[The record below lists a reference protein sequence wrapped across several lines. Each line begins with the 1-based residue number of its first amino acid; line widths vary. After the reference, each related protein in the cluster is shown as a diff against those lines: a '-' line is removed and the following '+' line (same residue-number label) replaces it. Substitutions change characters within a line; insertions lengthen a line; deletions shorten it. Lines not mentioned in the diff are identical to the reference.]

1 MRSDYV
7 LLVLGQRRSGK
18 TTLVF
23 GGDPLGRG
31 LVDFAG
37 TRAGARTF
45 IYDERGTAP
54 GRSDW
59 LRYETASHLQRWLQ
73 AEARGEAPT
82 PGAYYIRP
90 KTAQT
95 KTDFWKMMSPGIVD
109 GTVKSGVPG
118 TYVVDEA
125 HRVARAKKATGDAFK
140 EAVDSGGNDGMSFV
154 LATRRFTRL
163 DRDVRTQASAILSFR
178 QPQEDIDLMRRSF
191 DRKASAV
198 ENLEGH
204 EFTLFGDATQELPF
218 YDHITSLDTYRAP

>member
-1 MRSDYV
+1 MRNDYV

-18 TTLVF
+18 TTLTF
-23 GGDPLGRG
+23 GGSPLGRG
-31 LVDFAG
+31 LVDFARG
-37 TRAGARTF
+37 RVF
-45 IYDERGTAP
+45 IYDERGAAP

-82 PGAYYIRP
+82 PEAYYIRP
-90 KTAQT
+90 KTSQT

-109 GTVKSGVPG
+109 GTVKDGVPG
-118 TYVVDEA
+118 TYVIDEA
-125 HRVARAKKATGDAFK
+125 HRVAKAKKATAGAFK
-140 EAVDSGGNDGMSFV
+140 EAIDSGGNDGMSFI

-198 ENLEGH
+198 AGLEGH
-204 EFTLFGDATQELPF
+204 EFTLFGDATRELPF
-218 YDHITSLDTYRAP
+218 YDHLTNLDTYVTP